1 MAHDGGG
8 PSAAAQRVYAGDR
21 AFKLRFSSTSEYGRY
36 VKSHRGPAAGGF
48 LVGVGG
54 RGASRGVN
62 SPGER
67 SAIFQL
73 GSSAS
78 QPLRVSSRA
87 HLRKQ
92 TVSFTELALVPGFL
106 AGAAG

>member
-1 MAHDGGG
+1 MCLDFCK
-8 PSAAAQRVYAGDR
+8 PSARPFTPPG
-21 AFKLRFSSTSEYGRY
+21 L
-36 VKSHRGPAAGGF
+36 AAGGF

-67 SAIFQL
+67 SAVFQL